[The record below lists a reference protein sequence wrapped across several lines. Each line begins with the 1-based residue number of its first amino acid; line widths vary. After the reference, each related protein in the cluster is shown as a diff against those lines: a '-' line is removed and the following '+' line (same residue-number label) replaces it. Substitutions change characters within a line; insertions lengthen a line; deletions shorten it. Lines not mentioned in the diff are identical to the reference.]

1 MDLPCA
7 DNSCIVFTVLLLI
20 MAASCVHA
28 IFMLHSL
35 QPAHGGVNFILAQ
48 LYVGVYS
55 GEFLGEN
62 LHRLGLPLFKLPV
75 TAFPFSQQNLEHV
88 FYIYSTKETPIW

>member
-1 MDLPCA
+1 MPPAGGFVDRQRALMVTAVKVAVGTHVFPHRDGVAQFGLEEDLNGFA
-7 DNSCIVFTVLLLI
+7 L
-20 MAASCVHA
+20 
-28 IFMLHSL
+28 
-35 QPAHGGVNFILAQ
+35 
-48 LYVGVYS
+48 
-55 GEFLGEN
+55 LGEN